1 MIESRGYELA
11 GWRMDYACSCFID
24 LFFHFKN
31 LSQQFLNHQT
41 FMCIE
46 VIWQGSLFSVSTLVG
61 ICTENNVGISP
72 QTCKSSVVP
81 ERDLWLQISAAL
93 VLDLPFI
100 FCVNL
105 THLKRGGLF
114 QQSLASPEPDTWTPE
129 WLPSH
134 PTSHCS
140 FLKLL

>member
-1 MIESRGYELA
+1 MLSKVQSTFTAL
-11 GWRMDYACSCFID
+11 S
-24 LFFHFKN
+24 KN
-31 LSQQFLNHQT
+31 LKSLKKTGKQFLNHQI
-41 FMCIE
+41 FICIE
-46 VIWQGSLFSVSTLVG
+46 VIWQSSLFSISTLVG
-61 ICTENNVGISP
+61 ICTENKVGIRT

-81 ERDLWLQISAAL
+81 ERDLWLQISAAW

-100 FCVNL
+100 FYVNL
-105 THLKRGGLF
+105 AHLKRGGLF

-140 FLKLL
+140 FLKLLKTISVIKLH

>member
-1 MIESRGYELA
+1 
-11 GWRMDYACSCFID
+11 
-24 LFFHFKN
+24 
-31 LSQQFLNHQT
+31 
-41 FMCIE
+41 MCIE

-105 THLKRGGLF
+105 IHLKRGGLF

-140 FLKLL
+140 FLKLLKTISVIKLH